1 MGHYED
7 EIYEI
12 HEKVKIRELV
22 IEFDKQL
29 AKMENQKKHKFKN
42 AKERW
47 EYAYSKV
54 SKSK

>member
-12 HEKVKIRELV
+12 YEKVRMGELV
-22 IEFDKQL
+22 IEFNKQL
-29 AKMENQKKHKFKN
+29 AKMEKQKKHKFKN

>member
-12 HEKVKIRELV
+12 YEKVKIRELV